1 MTGITKIFGDGF
13 KANDN
18 INLRVKRGDIHALVG
33 ENGAG
38 KSTLMNI
45 LYGMYRPDSG
55 SIKIDSAEKTF
66 HSPSEA
72 ISGGIGMVHQHFML
86 VETLSVLEN
95 IILGDEPAGFAGM
108 IDYNTCR
115 KRVKELTGNFG
126 IDIDLDAKVGS
137 LPVGTQQKI
146 EILKILYRYAE
157 ILILDEP
164 TAVLTPAEAEGLF
177 KTLKELRSEGKT
189 IILISH
195 KMSEVLSVSDRIT
208 VLRRG
213 KVTGDLNTAETSKSE
228 LGRLIVG
235 EDMGD
240 LSVKEQNPFK
250 DTILEI
256 KNVSIKNDKKLLAVK
271 DTTIKIKSGEILGV
285 AGVEGN
291 GQTELIEAL
300 SGIREI
306 VSGSIMLKGKELR
319 KRDAIAHIP
328 ADRHKHGMVKEYPLY
343 MNILLGRESESVFS
357 TLYYLKQKEIINY
370 TDKLIKEFDIRPAD
384 HGQLMGGLSGGN
396 QQKTVAARELT
407 KDTDLIIA
415 SHPTRGLDIKAAK
428 FVHEALLSER
438 KKGKAIVLVSTDLS
452 ELLLLSDR
460 IAVMYN
466 GTITG
471 MFNAV
476 QTDENEIGM
485 YMTGMMTMG
494 SKK

>member
-1 MTGITKIFGDGF
+1 MTGITKIFGEGF

-18 INLRVKRGDIHALVG
+18 VNLRVKRGDIHALVG

-55 SIKIDSAEKTF
+55 YIKINSAEKTF

-95 IILGDEPAGFAGM
+95 IILGDEPAGFTGL

-115 KRVKELTGNFG
+115 KKIKKLIESFQ

-146 EILKILYRYAE
+146 EILKILYRNAE

-164 TAVLTPAEAEGLF
+164 TAVLTPREAESLF

-195 KMSEVLSVSDRIT
+195 KMSEVLSISDRIT

-213 KVTGDLNTAETSKSE
+213 EVTGDLHTADTGKSE

-235 EDMGD
+235 EEIGD
-240 LSVKEQNPFK
+240 LSVKEKTPFE
-250 DTILEI
+250 DTILEV
-256 KNVSIKNDKKLLAVK
+256 KNVSIKNDRKFLAIEDISFLVQ
-271 DTTIKIKSGEILGV
+271 SGEILGI

-306 VSGSIMLKGKELR
+306 DSGTVLLNGKRLQQN
-319 KRDAIAHIP
+319 DVIAHIP
-328 ADRHKHGMVKEYPLY
+328 ADRHKHGIVKEYPLY
-343 MNILLGRESESVFS
+343 MNILLGRESDSGFS
-357 TLYYLKQKEIINY
+357 TPYHLKQKELINY
-370 TDKLIKEFDIRPAD
+370 TDNLIKEFDIRPAD

-396 QQKTVAARELT
+396 QQKAVAARELT

-438 KKGKAIVLVSTDLS
+438 KKGKAVVLVSTDLS
-452 ELLLLSDR
+452 ELLMLSDR
-460 IAVMYN
+460 ILVMYN

-471 MFNAV
+471 MFEAV

-485 YMTGMMTMG
+485 YMMGMISKD